1 MADFEKV
8 QLQVEV
14 VRTQLDSLIKD
25 VNNLKAQ
32 KLNFTVDS
40 SGLDA
45 INRFNSSVQ
54 AITQNVDGLSGK
66 FTRIWSGA
74 ADGAPTRT
82 IETVNEGL
90 GRTTEIIRTLDE
102 ETQQYTTVQTKAT
115 TNYDEKA

>member
-40 SGLDA
+40 SGLEA

-54 AITQNVDGLSGK
+54 AMTQNVDGLSGK
-66 FTRIWSGA
+66 FTDMGRRGGW
-74 ADGAPTRT
+74 RT
-82 IETVNEGL
+82 DPN
-90 GRTTEIIRTLDE
+90 D
-102 ETQQYTTVQTKAT
+102 
-115 TNYDEKA
+115 